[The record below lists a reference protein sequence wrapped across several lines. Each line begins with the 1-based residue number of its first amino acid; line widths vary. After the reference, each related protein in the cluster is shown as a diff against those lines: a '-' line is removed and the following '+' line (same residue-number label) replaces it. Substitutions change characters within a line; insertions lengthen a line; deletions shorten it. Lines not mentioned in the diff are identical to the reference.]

1 MVAYE
6 CAEKNSMRHTDDMI
20 LAIVD
25 PDIGKQ
31 LGPHE
36 EGEVVAT
43 LLNETYPLIRFGTG
57 DLSFYTDEPC
67 PCGRASPRLT
77 HISGMIGDHVRAKG
91 MFIHQ
96 RELEEAMSKFAEVL
110 KYQLVLSLRGH
121 KDWIGLDVETEPNI
135 NREALSKAIQE
146 RCKEVFKLRV
156 DEIGF
161 LPKGRLAEG
170 YKIFVDNRWKEKSAG

>member
-1 MVAYE
+1 
-6 CAEKNSMRHTDDMI
+6 
-20 LAIVD
+20 
-25 PDIGKQ
+25 
-31 LGPHE
+31 
-36 EGEVVAT
+36 
-43 LLNETYPLIRFGTG
+43 
-57 DLSFYTDEPC
+57 
-67 PCGRASPRLT
+67 
-77 HISGMIGDHVRAKG
+77 MIGDHVRAKG
-91 MFIHQ
+91 MSIHQ

-161 LPKGRLAEG
+161 LPKGKLAEG